1 MFKHKEWNN
10 NMDILGQSNQKPKMI
25 EAQPLIGGEFPGVDA
40 YLEKE
45 KADRDFYTRAV
56 ALEGR
61 SLGVPGMA
69 QISRAMENR
78 LGIIQSGAA
87 GPGRFNV
94 KENPDYRD
102 PSQYTMTDVL
112 KGDGQFAVYNPQ
124 TDMLNN
130 QKSPVTEKDL
140 MNAAE
145 AIRIASDRQTYMN
158 YAQEQELE
166 PRSVNNTGFRTD
178 KAFFDPSQQEGKY
191 KYGNTIFNQSGYV
204 DY

>member
-1 MFKHKEWNN
+1 MV
-10 NMDILGQSNQKPKMI
+10 
-25 EAQPLIGGEFPGVDA
+25 EAQPLIGGEFPEIDA
-40 YLEKE
+40 FLQKQ
-45 KADRDFYTRAV
+45 KDDQDFYTRAV

-78 LGIIQSGAA
+78 LGIIQSGTA

-94 KENPDYRD
+94 SENPDYRD
-102 PSQYTMTDVL
+102 SSQYTMTDVL

-124 TDMLNN
+124 TDMLNK
-130 QKSPVTEKDL
+130 QKSPVTEQDM

-145 AIRIASDRQTYMN
+145 AIRIASNRQTYMD
-158 YAQEQELE
+158 YVQEQELE

-178 KAFFDPSQQEGKY
+178 KAFFDPSQQEGVY
-191 KYGNTIFNQSGYV
+191 KYGNTIFNQSGYE